1 MQTHVYSNMEE
12 EISGA
17 VFASTIFGDADKL
30 HDVDVVRAADGA
42 SGQPTCRDDQRIRSR
57 NRARVHYIVLDLC
70 RWKEEAVESVVGD
83 VG

>member
-1 MQTHVYSNMEE
+1 MLLYNSWAIFMQTHVYSNMEE

-42 SGQPTCRDDQRIRSR
+42 SG
-57 NRARVHYIVLDLC
+57 
-70 RWKEEAVESVVGD
+70 
-83 VG
+83 